1 MRLWI
6 TLFLTTALLAQSNPV
21 ERVPWSK
28 TTERFAGLEV
38 EVKQVDG
45 KHYKGSW
52 VGVEGDYYSLKTKS
66 RVERLAR
73 SEIKTVHAMRR

>member
-45 KHYKGSW
+45 KRYKGS
-52 VGVEGDYYSLKTKS
+52 
-66 RVERLAR
+66 
-73 SEIKTVHAMRR
+73 